1 MSDAKTMT
9 ADRTAAE
16 DGFKSDV
23 QRLGR
28 YVGQLHD
35 DLSGIAK
42 TAGEAAQSG
51 VAAVK
56 EGGKNAAGAAKA
68 KGERATE
75 SFRDSVG
82 RHPEAALGIAVGVGI
97 LIGLVGPAIVRSR
110 RRAS

>member
-1 MSDAKTMT
+1 MSETKTT
-9 ADRTAAE
+9 TTDRTATE
-16 DGFKSDV
+16 DGFKGDV

-28 YVGQLHD
+28 SVGQLHD
-35 DLSGIAK
+35 DLSGIAR

-56 EGGKNAAGAAKA
+56 AGGRNAAGVAKA
-68 KGERATE
+68 KGEEATA

-82 RHPEAALGIAVGVGI
+82 RHPGAALGIAIGVGI
-97 LIGLVGPAIVRSR
+97 LIGLVGPAILRSR